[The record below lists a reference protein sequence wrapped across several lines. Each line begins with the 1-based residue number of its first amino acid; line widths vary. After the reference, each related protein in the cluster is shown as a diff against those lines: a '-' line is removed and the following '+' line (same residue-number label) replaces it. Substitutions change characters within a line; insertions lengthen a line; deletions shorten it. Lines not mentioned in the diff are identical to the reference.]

1 MAESTIECVAAAIA
15 MKSEGWT
22 KNAKDYI
29 PHARAAIEAMRNGPT
44 DVSGLVERLNVPWP
58 EHEVEEVTLPAWILE
73 LCAEAATSL
82 TALAAKVSEMEAE
95 NEWLWERVD
104 ELDKALD
111 ELADDDEPAGEI
123 VIDAEFEYEDGIVIG
138 TTSAPVKRVEQQ
150 DDGTFTVVIDYWPP
164 TALKAL
170 PAPVVTDEMVDRAW
184 ARASEM
190 SVGTAMANKSALR
203 EVLKAAIQETKNEG
217 GKVE

>member
-1 MAESTIECVAAAIA
+1 MAEDMIECVAAAIA

-29 PHARAAIEAMRNGPT
+29 PHAKAAIEAMRNGSI

-95 NEWLWERVD
+95 NAWLWAENERLQ
-104 ELDKALD
+104 ESR
-111 ELADDDEPAGEI
+111 
-123 VIDAEFEYEDGIVIG
+123 EFW
-138 TTSAPVKRVEQQ
+138 KRVSNGWSQR
-150 DDGTFTVVIDYWPP
+150 TKAYKARIA
-164 TALKAL
+164 ALEAQLAEPK
-170 PAPVVTDEMVDRAW
+170 VTDEMVERAW

-190 SVGTAMANKSALR
+190 SAGTTMANKSALR
-203 EVLKAAIQETKNEG
+203 EVLKAAIQETWGEG